1 MKKSVLIFFTL
12 LLCSVNAQIQFENQ
26 AELVG
31 INQTT
36 GVVSMGGG
44 ISFADFDN
52 DGWDDISLGTGNGE
66 SIKFY
71 KNYNGFFVQEDLLPT
86 ELNFQNKSIIWVD
99 YDNDGDKDLFVASQT
114 DGNRL
119 FKKISDNTFQDVTT
133 EAGFIDENMSTFGV
147 SWADVNNDG
156 CLDVYLSNRIETLEI
171 PNFFY
176 LNNCDGTFTEV
187 TSQVG
192 LSNAPALTFC
202 SGFFDFNND
211 GWTDLY
217 IANDKLGKNF
227 LFKNNGD
234 GTFQDI
240 SLISGTDFK
249 IDAMSVTI
257 DDYNN
262 DGYFDIFMTNTPNN
276 EATSIGSTILLQNNG
291 DETFSNVSSIT
302 GAQLN
307 SWSWGASFL
316 DADNDMDLDLYV
328 SCSYDGSNGFPSYAF
343 YQNNNDNSFT
353 ELLNAGLDNIA
364 ESFASAV
371 GDINNDGLEDI
382 IVINNNDIPFIWK
395 NTSINTNNYLKIK
408 LEGTVSNRDGVG
420 SRIEVISDGVSQF
433 RYTMCGEGYLS
444 QNSSV
449 ETFGLNNY
457 SEADVVKVTWPSG
470 VIDIFENVPV
480 NQVFEIVE
488 GSGLSISEFEIN
500 DLYFSN
506 PANNTL
512 DITSSHIITAFTIY
526 TSLGLNILDGS
537 AYDAS
542 VKINIL
548 DLEPGIYFCN
558 IQFASKSSQ
567 KIKFIKK

>member
-1 MKKSVLIFFTL
+1 M
-12 LLCSVNAQIQFENQ
+12 
-26 AELVG
+26 
-31 INQTT
+31 
-36 GVVSMGGG
+36 
-44 ISFADFDN
+44 
-52 DGWDDISLGTGNGE
+52 
-66 SIKFY
+66 
-71 KNYNGFFVQEDLLPT
+71 
-86 ELNFQNKSIIWVD
+86 
-99 YDNDGDKDLFVASQT
+99 
-114 DGNRL
+114 
-119 FKKISDNTFQDVTT
+119 
-133 EAGFIDENMSTFGV
+133 
-147 SWADVNNDG
+147 
-156 CLDVYLSNRIETLEI
+156 
-171 PNFFY
+171 
-176 LNNCDGTFTEV
+176 
-187 TSQVG
+187 
-192 LSNAPALTFC
+192 
-202 SGFFDFNND
+202 
-211 GWTDLY
+211 
-217 IANDKLGKNF
+217 
-227 LFKNNGD
+227 
-234 GTFQDI
+234 
-240 SLISGTDFK
+240 
-249 IDAMSVTI
+249 
-257 DDYNN
+257 
-262 DGYFDIFMTNTPNN
+262 
-276 EATSIGSTILLQNNG
+276 
-291 DETFSNVSSIT
+291 
-302 GAQLN
+302 
-307 SWSWGASFL
+307 
-316 DADNDMDLDLYV
+316 
-328 SCSYDGSNGFPSYAF
+328 
-343 YQNNNDNSFT
+343 
-353 ELLNAGLDNIA
+353 LNAGLDNIA